1 MRYGPPPPNPL
12 VFFVLVLFIALFIS
26 ACGEHKRVVEASC
39 GQCQF
44 GLSEPAG
51 CDLAVRFEGKAYFVD
66 GSHID
71 DHGDAHAARGMCNA
85 IRKAEVIGEVKG
97 ERFVVR
103 HLALID

>member
-1 MRYGPPPPNPL
+1 MRWTKLSPWRQ
-12 VFFVLVLFIALFIS
+12 VLSATVLCSVLLTFG
-26 ACGEHKRVVEASC
+26 CGEHKRVVEASC

-71 DHGDAHAARGMCNA
+71 DHGDAHAVRGMCNA
-85 IRKAEVIGEVKG
+85 IRMAEVIGEVRG